1 MPLTIS
7 FKEIVQERMQ
17 REPEFAFTLFQEGV
31 QCLLNGEVDVGKEI
45 IRDYIN
51 GTVGFE
57 SLGKATD
64 ISPKSLMRMFSATGN
79 PQAKNLFPVLAQLQK
94 LSGRPLEVRC

>member
-1 MPLTIS
+1 MPLTVS
-7 FKEIVQERMQ
+7 FKEIVQDRME
-17 REPEFAFTLFQEGV
+17 REPEFAEALFQEGV
-31 QCLLNGEVDVGKEI
+31 QCLLKGEVDVGKEI

-57 SLGKATD
+57 KLGKATGTN
-64 ISPKSLMRMFSATGN
+64 PKSLMRMFSATGN

-94 LSGRPLEVRC
+94 LTGRQLEVRI